1 MTSLRHFDAVQAI
14 SLAQFIGQSFAV
26 ILLTLE
32 VVLKYVWVRSLY
44 SITGQS
50 EIPLKLHKKLWDGSH
65 LDRVFASVCADRQAL
80 PSVQSQ

>member
-50 EIPLKLHKKLWDGSH
+50 EIPLEI
-65 LDRVFASVCADRQAL
+65 A
-80 PSVQSQ
+80 